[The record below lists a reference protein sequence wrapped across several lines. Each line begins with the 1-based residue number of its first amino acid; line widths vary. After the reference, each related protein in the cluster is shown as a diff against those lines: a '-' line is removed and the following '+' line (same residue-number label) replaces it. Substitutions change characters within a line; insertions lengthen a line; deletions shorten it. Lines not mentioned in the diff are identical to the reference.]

1 MLTGSFDSPA
11 HARSS
16 IISIEHLFMHMESEM
31 IVTTDFKRDYAAA
44 LRNMHLNESEVARH
58 TDKLASTEGLAPD
71 LLAEAHFDQIIDER
85 NTRVEAKVRAT
96 VRRMVCGACMVVPL
110 TTVLAGAAVYLAV

>member
-1 MLTGSFDSPA
+1 
-11 HARSS
+11 
-16 IISIEHLFMHMESEM
+16 MHMESEM

-71 LLAEAHFDQIIDER
+71 LLAEAHFDRIIDER
-85 NTRVEAKVRAT
+85 NARVEAKVRAT